1 MTQNLTCVGNPMN
14 GCKMGG
20 VWFSLRHS
28 KFPERSTIFKFSG
41 AIYITGKLNFLK
53 SNLGQRVQ
61 SKERYVYCLESV
73 GDLNYRF

>member
-14 GCKMGG
+14 GCKKGG

-28 KFPERSTIFKFSG
+28 EFPERSTILKFSG

-53 SNLGQRVQ
+53 PNLGQRVQ
-61 SKERYVYCLESV
+61 SKEQHVYCLESV